1 MVPLSSPS
9 AEPPAKIAV
18 NIFPKFHHKKIR
30 RFMIGIFLSS
40 LLVIAIAMYIS
51 WRKRKFSLFRDIGIP
66 GPRPN
71 IISGNLPELVEKG
84 ALVTFKEWIEKYGSV
99 VGFYNGRLPMVLI
112 NDLDL
117 IKQVQI
123 SMFSGCSARGMM
135 TMLSSNH
142 PVRKLHMFN
151 ATGRKWKTIRSVCT
165 RAYNS
170 VYIKKMSH
178 LLELCTDEFLE
189 ALEATANKG
198 ERFDTV
204 SMCRAFAASAMLRT
218 AFSFK
223 MDEQDKTGRDISKCV
238 DKLTLRNIALFD
250 GGLLHWLS
258 NCFPEFTRLIQLAL
272 RIAEYIKPPG
282 MCEVLDA
289 IAPIIYTRK
298 LNQSEIRST
307 DLLQFMV
314 DAAAPNS
321 GCPGPSDP
329 LTTSS
334 RDKTTG
340 DSMEGNAELPSEWLL
355 SDAEILSNAS
365 LVLSVGTVNLSK
377 YLCWMLYLLA
387 KHQDV
392 QKKVKA
398 EVQKILVTE
407 GAINYGTVTKMQYLE
422 QALKEGLRMHSSPS
436 GFVTRLAEKDID
448 TGSVVIPKGV
458 SILIPT
464 YILHKDSELWEDPE
478 RFDPERFAP
487 GNNKPVEV
495 DSIAFQPFGAGPRNC
510 FAMMFSKVIL
520 MLLLAKVLS
529 EYRLVLNDD
538 HHKLDMTDRDM
549 EDMLAAGYVERARL
563 ITFEKH

>member
-1 MVPLSSPS
+1 
-9 AEPPAKIAV
+9 
-18 NIFPKFHHKKIR
+18 
-30 RFMIGIFLSS
+30 
-40 LLVIAIAMYIS
+40 
-51 WRKRKFSLFRDIGIP
+51 
-66 GPRPN
+66 
-71 IISGNLPELVEKG
+71 
-84 ALVTFKEWIEKYGSV
+84 
-99 VGFYNGRLPMVLI
+99 
-112 NDLDL
+112 
-117 IKQVQI
+117 
-123 SMFSGCSARGMM
+123 
-135 TMLSSNH
+135 
-142 PVRKLHMFN
+142 
-151 ATGRKWKTIRSVCT
+151 
-165 RAYNS
+165 
-170 VYIKKMSH
+170 MSH

-189 ALEATANKG
+189 ALEATADKG
-198 ERFDTV
+198 EQFDTV

-321 GCPGPSDP
+321 GCPSPSDP